1 MAAFPDKKYNGDTPR
16 ALTDGLNG
24 TDAFHD
30 GRWCGFY
37 GNDFDM
43 TIDLGVE
50 QTLQSAS
57 LRWMEAEN
65 SWIYLP
71 VDMWVEFS
79 ADGQTWS
86 RAGFLSKSDLQAM
99 ASTRIKPVMIPL
111 NGVSARYVRVFA
123 KNAGQHPVYPEGK
136 CWLFLDELRIE

>member
-1 MAAFPDKKYNGDTPR
+1 LGAAPDKKYNGDSPW
-16 ALTDGLNG
+16 ALTDGLTG

-43 TIDLGVE
+43 TIDLGSM
-50 QTLQSAS
+50 QPIQSVS
-57 LRWMEAEN
+57 LHWLEAEG

-71 VDMWVEFS
+71 LEMWVAFS
-79 ADGQTWS
+79 SDGENWA
-86 RAGFLSKSDLQAM
+86 RAGTLYKDGIA
-99 ASTRIKPVMIPL
+99 ASSLNRIKPVGIPL
-111 NGVSARYVRVFA
+111 SGISARYVRVFA
-123 KNAGQHPVYPEGK
+123 KNQGQHPVYPDGK